1 MRTPRRHTLPTAA
14 GLLARSATAKST
26 TRPTCRRRTP
36 ASASRSPA
44 SRTSRTELRGECRL
58 RGSGPRPCTACRPP
72 TGSFR
77 DRPGGSLAHGHLA
90 CWRDDQAL
98 SWRGQIWSSISAH
111 DSDPCLLL
119 PHTGGSPEDS
129 AWGNLA
135 EHSSTVQPKIIRS
148 YKNTYTKIYLLSL
161 VLARRTF
168 LNTGE
173 AHDNLARAE
182 K

>member
-1 MRTPRRHTLPTAA
+1 MPQRKRAP
-14 GLLARSATAKST
+14 LLHRV
-26 TRPTCRRRTP
+26 P
-36 ASASRSPA
+36 
-44 SRTSRTELRGECRL
+44 
-58 RGSGPRPCTACRPP
+58 PP